1 MALGIVHALV
11 SSGHREKSSGLL
23 GSVVL
28 VHCSMVPSR
37 AAESK
42 VSDDLRLYSAAI
54 VNLNSL
60 PFVSL

>member
-11 SSGHREKSSGLL
+11 SSGHREKSDGLL
-23 GSVVL
+23 APVVL

-37 AAESK
+37 GAESK
-42 VSDDLRLYSAAI
+42 VSDDLRRHSAAI

-60 PFVSL
+60 AFVSL